1 MILGIGGEEDQGEMG
16 ESLVMDTGLL
26 TVTLKLILIIVALF
40 CEYTKN
46 H

>member
-1 MILGIGGEEDQGEMG
+1 MG